1 MKKKNTVSLLA
12 LALLSPAV
20 MYSQIGVQTSNPQ
33 GTFHVDGAK
42 DNPASGTPSAA
53 QQNNDMVLQKDGNFG
68 LGTTAPE
75 NKFQVVTTKS
85 VNNRY
90 TLIDAPNANIQ
101 HPILAL
107 RNTSAVAAGN
117 LSLLGFTN
125 NGANGN
131 GATWGI
137 GSIRNTGNTNE
148 DFYLGNSPVNNV
160 YVERM
165 RMKDNGY
172 LGLNTSTPENRFH
185 VVTTEAVN
193 NRYTMIDAPNGT
205 LSKVILSVRN
215 TSPAVSN
222 NLSLIGF
229 TNAGPNIGGA
239 NWGIGSIRNQGNT
252 NEDFFVGNSP
262 NGNDQTFYERM
273 RIKDNG
279 YVGINTKTPEN
290 RFHVVATEP
299 VNSRYTLVDAYNGT
313 GKYPIFAVRNT
324 SPAAP
329 NNLSLIGFANN
340 GPTIGGANWG
350 VGSIR
355 SSDNKDEDFYIG
367 NSTTGNY
374 EERLRIKDNG
384 YLGLGTS
391 APTSLLSVN
400 GTADKPGGGS
410 WGTFSDK
417 RVKKDIESFKD
428 GLNVINQLK
437 PVTYRY
443 NEKSGYEDQNKQYVG
458 FIAQDVEKV
467 APYMVNVIDDSAKS
481 GLKDKREFDESA
493 LTKILVN
500 AVQQQQLEINQL
512 KKELAELKKKN

>member
-1 MKKKNTVSLLA
+1 
-12 LALLSPAV
+12 
-20 MYSQIGVQTSNPQ
+20 MYSQIGVHTSNPQ

-53 QQNNDMVLQKDGNFG
+53 QQNNDMVLQQNGNFG

-75 NKFQVVTTKS
+75 NKFHIVTT
-85 VNNRY
+85 
-90 TLIDAPNANIQ
+90 
-101 HPILAL
+101 
-107 RNTSAVAAGN
+107 G
-117 LSLLGFTN
+117 
-125 NGANGN
+125 
-131 GATWGI
+131 
-137 GSIRNTGNTNE
+137 
-148 DFYLGNSPVNNV
+148 
-160 YVERM
+160 
-165 RMKDNGY
+165 
-172 LGLNTSTPENRFH
+172 
-185 VVTTEAVN
+185 AVN

-205 LSKVILSVRN
+205 LNKVILAVRN
-215 TSPAVSN
+215 TSPTVSNSLSLIGFTNAGPDIGGANWGIGSIRNQNNTNEDFFFGNAPNGNNQTFLERMRIKDNGYVGINTKTPENRFHIVTTEDVNNRYTMIDAPNGTLNKVILAVRNTSPTVSN

-252 NEDFFVGNSP
+252 NEDFFFGNSP

-290 RFHVVATEP
+290 RFHVVTSEY
-299 VNSRYTLVDAYNGT
+299 VNNRYTLIDAPSGSID
-313 GKYPIFAVRNT
+313 YPILAVRNT
-324 SPAAP
+324 STASAG
-329 NNLSLIGFANN
+329 NFALIGFAND
-340 GPTIGGANWG
+340 GPGAVGANWG
-350 VGSIR
+350 IGSVR
-355 SSDNKDEDFYIG
+355 NGKNTDEDFFFGAAQGGHYIERMRI
-367 NSTTGNY
+367 TGSGSVG
-374 EERLRIKDNG
+374 I
-384 YLGLGTS
+384 GTN

-428 GLNVINQLK
+428 GLNVINQLR

-458 FIAQDVEKV
+458 FIAQEVEKV
-467 APYMVNVIDDSAKS
+467 APYMVNIIDDSAKS